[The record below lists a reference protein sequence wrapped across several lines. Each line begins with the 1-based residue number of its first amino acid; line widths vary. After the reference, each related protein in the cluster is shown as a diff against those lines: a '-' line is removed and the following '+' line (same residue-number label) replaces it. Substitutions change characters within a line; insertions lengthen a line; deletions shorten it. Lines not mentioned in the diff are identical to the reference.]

1 MPTAYLAAFRLSDWT
16 CYILNIYLRYFDLLN
31 TTSVLKSVETHL
43 ETRLISENLNK
54 PTITDVFL
62 VAGDFSGIKHPT
74 KNLSKPPKFQIDDSF
89 NDKSTVD
96 IDLQNFGFH
105 SIIEPGSTSFS
116 NSSVLS
122 SCNILCR
129 EKLPTKKSEMREAF
143 YKTKSAQSVVREIIK
158 VPSKNEKLT
167 GYCDI
172 VRHGLCHMAIPR
184 GWNWGGPAS
193 EHCPIWVEVYR
204 KYNRDIINN
213 GIRPTLIGSS
223 RQNLNGKNQ
232 SPDSIR
238 NTNYE
243 LNGHLETNGFNTSSD
258 SVFLPNKIT
267 K

>member
-1 MPTAYLAAFRLSDWT
+1 ME
-16 CYILNIYLRYFDLLN
+16 
-31 TTSVLKSVETHL
+31 KHL
-43 ETRLISENLNK
+43 ENRLICENLNK

-62 VAGDFSGIKHPT
+62 VAGDFTGTKYPT
-74 KNLSKPPKFQIDDSF
+74 KNISKPPKFQIDDSF

-116 NSSVLS
+116 NNSSVLS

-129 EKLPTKKSEMREAF
+129 EKLPPKKSEMREAF
-143 YKTKSAQSVVREIIK
+143 YKTKSAQSVVREMIK

-172 VRHGLCHMAIPR
+172 VRQGLCHMAIPR

-193 EHCPIWVEVYR
+193 EYCPVWVEVYR
-204 KYNRDIINN
+204 KYNRDIVNN
-213 GIRPTLIGSS
+213 GIRPTLIES
-223 RQNLNGKNQ
+223 RQNINYKNQ
-232 SPDSIR
+232 SPDSVR
-238 NTNYE
+238 NKSYE

-258 SVFLPNKIT
+258 SVFLPSKID

>member
-1 MPTAYLAAFRLSDWT
+1 M
-16 CYILNIYLRYFDLLN
+16 
-31 TTSVLKSVETHL
+31 
-43 ETRLISENLNK
+43 
-54 PTITDVFL
+54 
-62 VAGDFSGIKHPT
+62 AGDFTGIKYPT

-116 NSSVLS
+116 SNSILS

-129 EKLPTKKSEMREAF
+129 EKLPLKKSEMREAF
-143 YKTKSAQSVVREIIK
+143 YKTKSAQSVVREMMIK

-172 VRHGLCHMAIPR
+172 VRQGLCHMAIPR

-193 EHCPIWVEVYR
+193 EYCPVWVEVYR
-204 KYNRDIINN
+204 KYNRDVVNN
-213 GIRPTLIGSS
+213 GIRPTLIDS
-223 RQNLNGKNQ
+223 RQNLNQ
-232 SPDSIR
+232 S
-238 NTNYE
+238 YE

-258 SVFLPNKIT
+258 SVFLPNKID